1 MKRSRSRGHSQSCI
15 AARTISR
22 VFVADVMEKMGWKE
36 MVKQAVAELE
46 NVIVYPSVSLA
57 IGDIMRL

>member
-1 MKRSRSRGHSQSCI
+1 
-15 AARTISR
+15 